1 LPAGAIIV
9 SLSTFIKKLLQAM
22 ITVAGVLVINFFLFR
37 VMPGDP
43 ASMLVRNPR
52 MDAESLDRVTRMF
65 GLDKPLSEQFL
76 LYARDLARGQ
86 FGTSFIFKKPVIQI
100 IGERVVSTLLLTV
113 VAEVLAIILGVLVGI
128 VSAWKRGTVVD
139 VAGLSF
145 TLVSYS
151 MPTFWLGILMVA
163 VFACALGLF
172 PVSGMISPAL
182 VFADGWTRAL
192 DVLDHL
198 FLPAVT
204 LALVLAGEY
213 ALIMRN
219 SMIEVLT
226 EDYITTARAVGN
238 SEREVL
244 KNHALPNALIPMST
258 VIAMSLGFTITGAL
272 QVETVFS
279 WPGLGR
285 LMYDA
290 LKGRDYPLLQGI
302 FLITSV
308 AVVGANFIA
317 DILYRYID
325 PRVTE

>member
-1 LPAGAIIV
+1 MSGRALAAKLAQAIV
-9 SLSTFIKKLLQAM
+9 
-22 ITVAGVLVINFFLFR
+22 TVAGVLVINFFLFR

-43 ASMLVRNPR
+43 ASMLMRNPR
-52 MDAESLDRVTRMF
+52 MNAESLARINAMF
-65 GLDKPLSEQFL
+65 GLDKPLGEQFA
-76 LYARDLARGQ
+76 LYAKDLSRGEL
-86 FGTSFIFKKPVIQI
+86 GTSFIYKRPVAAV
-100 IGERVVSTLLLTV
+100 IGERILPTLLLTV
-113 VAEVLAIILGVLVGI
+113 VAELLAIGLGMLVGI
-128 VSAWKRGTVVD
+128 VSAWKRGTALD
-139 VAGLSF
+139 VAGLGF

-163 VFACALGLF
+163 FFAGFLGLF
-172 PVSGMISPAL
+172 PVSGMVSPAL
-182 VFADGWTRAL
+182 VFAGPWTRAADL
-192 DVLDHL
+192 LGHLVL
-198 FLPAVT
+198 PSVT

-219 SMIEVLT
+219 SMIDVLT
-226 EDYITTARAVGN
+226 EDYIVTARAVGLP
-238 SEREVL
+238 ERDVL
-244 KNHALPNALIPMST
+244 KKHALPNALIPMST

-308 AVVGANFIA
+308 AVVGANLAA
-317 DILYRYID
+317 DILYRFID
-325 PRVTE
+325 PRVGDR

>member
-1 LPAGAIIV
+1 VSRGA
-9 SLSTFIKKLLQAM
+9 FFRKLLHATF
-22 ITVAGVLVINFFLFR
+22 TVAGVLVINFFLFR

-43 ASMLVRNPR
+43 ASMLVRNPH
-52 MDAESLDRVTRMF
+52 MNEESLARVTRMF
-65 GLDKPLSEQFL
+65 GLDRPVHEQFL
-76 LYARDLARGQ
+76 LYVQDLARGRL
-86 FGTSFIFKKPVIQI
+86 GMSFIFKKPVIQI
-100 IGERVVSTLLLTV
+100 IGERVIATLLLTV
-113 VAEVLAIILGVLVGI
+113 VAEALAIAIGVLVGI

-139 VAGLSF
+139 VGGLSF
-145 TLVSYS
+145 TLISYS

-163 VFACALGLF
+163 LFAGALGLF
-172 PVSGMISPAL
+172 PVSGMVSPAL
-182 VFADGWTRAL
+182 VFADGWRRAL
-192 DVLDHL
+192 DVAGHL

-238 SEREVL
+238 PERDVL
-244 KNHALPNALIPMST
+244 KKHALPNALIPMST

-308 AVVGANFIA
+308 AVVGANFVA
-317 DILYRYID
+317 DLLYRYID
-325 PRVTE
+325 PRVSE